1 MRPRTERA
9 RRDSSSRG
17 LQLLA
22 ALALAV
28 VALLLATRPGQ
39 SAPRF
44 SRAEWIEAHE
54 LENRFDGGALP
65 ARSPAPRPKRT
76 IVESSTDDKAAAIAN
91 VQVNVDLVP
100 PNGGPAQPETQ
111 AEPFLAIDPLDEM
124 RLLAGYQEGRFESG
138 GARALS
144 FAVSTNAGRRWSA
157 GLIPALTEITG
168 GPWQRASD
176 PWVAFGPDHRAY
188 YVSLAFDETR
198 PDNAVVVSTSVD
210 GGRSWGEPVTV
221 HRPTGHDFDD
231 KEAIVADTYAD
242 SPFRGRVYVAWDMA
256 RDDFSQP
263 LLVSWSE
270 DGGASFGPAVAVKQ
284 GVNLGVVPLVGPG
297 GVVHLVW
304 SDFAFAGPSV
314 ERVQLLTARSDDG
327 GATWSAPVRIDDAFS
342 AGVPGMRTGGN
353 IVAAAVDRRNGTLYV
368 AWQDARY
375 TGNVEQVLLSRST
388 DGGASWSAPEVVS
401 DGPDDAP
408 SFTPAVAVDGG
419 GRVGVAYYSLRHD
432 PSRGMGV
439 DLYLAFSTNGGRS
452 FGASRRISK
461 GTWDAGFAAVSR
473 GSFLGD
479 YQGLVAGK
487 KLFHPLFVAT
497 YRRSAFDGGRLQ
509 PDLFTAAIR

>member
-1 MRPRTERA
+1 MHSAP
-9 RRDSSSRG
+9 
-17 LQLLA
+17 LLA
-22 ALALAV
+22 GLGVAAV
-28 VALLLATRPGQ
+28 TLLIATRPSE

-65 ARSPAPRPKRT
+65 ARFPAPRPKRT
-76 IVESSTDDKAAAIAN
+76 VAETSAGDKAAAIAN
-91 VQVNVDLVP
+91 VQVNVDLVTP
-100 PNGGPAQPETQ
+100 DGSAAQPETQ
-111 AEPFLAIDPLDEM
+111 AEPFLAIDPLDER
-124 RLLAGYQEGRFESG
+124 RLLAGYQEGRFEGG

-157 GLIPALTEITG
+157 GLIPALTELTG
-168 GPWQRASD
+168 GRWQRASD

-210 GGRSWGEPVTV
+210 GGKNWGEPVTV
-221 HRPTGHDFDD
+221 HQPTGHDFDD
-231 KEAIVADTYAD
+231 KEAIAVDTYAD
-242 SPFRGRVYVAWDMA
+242 SPLRGRVYVAWDMA

-263 LLVSWSE
+263 LLLSWSE
-270 DGGASFGPAVAVKQ
+270 DGGASFVPAVTVRQ
-284 GVNLGVVPLVGPG
+284 GTNLGVVPLVGPG

-304 SDFAFAGPSV
+304 SDFAFG
-314 ERVQLLTARSDDG
+314 RVTLLAARSDDG
-327 GATWSAPVRIDDAFS
+327 GATWSAPVHIDESFS

-353 IVAAAVDRRNGTLYV
+353 IVTAAVDRRNGTLYV

-375 TGNVEQVLLSRST
+375 TGAVEQVLLSRST
-388 DGGASWSAPEVVS
+388 DGGASWSAAEVVS

-419 GRVGVAYYSLRHD
+419 GRVGVAYYSLRND
-432 PSRGMGV
+432 PNRGMGV
-439 DLYLAFSTNGGRS
+439 DLYLAFSTNSGGS

-497 YRRSAFDGGRLQ
+497 FRRSAIDGGRVQ